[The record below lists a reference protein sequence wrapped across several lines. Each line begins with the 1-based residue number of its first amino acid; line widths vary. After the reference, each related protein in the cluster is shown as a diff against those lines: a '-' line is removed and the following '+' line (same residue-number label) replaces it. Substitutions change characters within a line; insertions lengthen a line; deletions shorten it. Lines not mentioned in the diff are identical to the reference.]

1 MGDWLS
7 TTSQKFVTGNMKKP
21 NLDHLYEI
29 ACRQQGFITAHQAT
43 ECGYSRQLQ
52 VYYVRKGEWIR
63 HARSIFKLLCFSEPS
78 PFPDDYY
85 VTLLWS
91 ENQQGEY
98 EGVIGYSSALF
109 IHGLVEK
116 APDEIHFIVPKKF
129 RRNSPPPGKIRFHRK
144 DLQKEFVDSVH
155 GLKVMTA
162 FATVRELLMRN
173 SLDDDAL
180 ANILNIAREKNKLT
194 IEEIEQLA
202 SQFQQ
207 RESTLKVLRGFIY
220 SA

>member
-1 MGDWLS
+1 
-7 TTSQKFVTGNMKKP
+7 MKKP
-21 NLDHLYEI
+21 NLDQLYEI

-63 HARSIFKLLCFSEPS
+63 HARSIFKLLCFSEAS
-78 PFPDDYY
+78 PFPDEYY

-109 IHGLVEK
+109 VHGLIEK
-116 APDEIHFIVPKKF
+116 APEEIHFIVPKKF
-129 RRNSPPPGKIRFHRK
+129 RRNSPSPGRIRFHRR
-144 DLQKEFVDSVH
+144 DLQPEFVDSVH
-155 GLKVMTA
+155 GLKVMTV
-162 FATVRELLMRN
+162 FATVRDLLMRN
-173 SLDDDAL
+173 SLDDAAL
-180 ANILNIAREKNKLT
+180 NHILNIAVEKNKLT

-202 SQFQQ
+202 SQIQQ
-207 RESTLKVLRGFIY
+207 KESTVEVLRRFIV
-220 SA
+220 SAQQFQRGTS